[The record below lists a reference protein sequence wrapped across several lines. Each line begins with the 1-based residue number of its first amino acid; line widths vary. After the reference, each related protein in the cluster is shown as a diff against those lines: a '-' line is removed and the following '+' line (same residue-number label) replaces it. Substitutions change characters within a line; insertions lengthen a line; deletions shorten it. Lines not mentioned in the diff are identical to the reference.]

1 MKLISTQKGKLYI
14 SHSPSN
20 ADLNKHQFDC
30 IWNLAA
36 ELEYLLPLEQKACD
50 NVLFANIKDRD
61 IPKDIILFQ
70 SQLNEVI
77 SNLQDNRTV
86 LVHCMGGIGRTGLA
100 LGCIL
105 KGLGL
110 NVNRAVGLVK
120 NACGGPE
127 TKEQINF
134 ILNFKISI

>member
-1 MKLISTQKGKLYI
+1 MKLISTQFGKLYI
-14 SHSPSN
+14 NHSPSN
-20 ADLNKHQFDC
+20 SDLQSKKFDL
-30 IWNLAA
+30 IWNLAS
-36 ELEYLLPLEQKACD
+36 ELEYLIPIEQKFCD

-61 IPKDIILFQ
+61 IPRDIILFQ

-77 SNLQDNRTV
+77 SNLMNNKTV
-86 LVHCMGGIGRTGLA
+86 LIHCLGGIGRTGLA

-120 NACGGPE
+120 NACDGPE
-127 TKEQINF
+127 TKEQISF
-134 ILNFKISI
+134 ILNFK

>member
-1 MKLISTQKGKLYI
+1 MKLISTQSGKLYI
-14 SHSPSN
+14 SQSPSN
-20 ADLNKHQFDC
+20 SDLQSKRFDL
-30 IWNLAA
+30 IWNLAS
-36 ELEYLLPLEQKACD
+36 ELEYLIPLEQKFCN

-61 IPKDIILFQ
+61 IPRDIILFQ
-70 SQLNEVI
+70 SQLNQVI
-77 SNLQDNRTV
+77 SSLMNNETI

-105 KGLGL
+105 KGFGL
-110 NVNRAVGLVK
+110 NANRAVGLVK

-134 ILNFKISI
+134 ILNFK